1 MRELDYESK
10 HESETEL
17 YNNQSIRY
25 KRKCAAILLL
35 NLHIDRNLNYIKHLL
50 YSSLGNLVEKAVE
63 KNDID
68 SAEEKRMYD
77 IINDTTK
84 QENEESIKEF
94 EDSNDRKL
102 KQIESFI
109 QRRIQNVNFWK
120 SQKPEPDSR
129 PDLENLKY
137 LNINKYQL
145 PLLHQFMIHCFI
157 EPDRKMFE
165 RNSQMKAHQSYFYKV
180 FIDSWRNVPDFW
192 KYKHDILL
200 IELVLRNGINS
211 QAIIEDIQQSTHQY
225 KQRLN
230 ISERLLFGN
239 NTSINHP
246 LYAFQT
252 WCKLETNILH
262 RLKYVTKTIVDT
274 LNVGSNF
281 IPNTI
286 FSPYQKEGHL
296 EFINRKDYVLP
307 RVTKVRRHTIA
318 RDTRPQKRKVVKID
332 RYIARNI
339 ENELFESLQSF
350 DLMKYGGVL
359 TRFMIDKLNREA
371 EEPHYFVLGQLF
383 YSLPDPVALQ
393 ILWESIDALQMT
405 KPDKLKNLCLKLHAG
420 SIFKPSTD
428 LCIAEFFYSLSKK
441 DLVQTDLWDSY
452 SKEFEQMAFDNVGEI
467 ESNHM
472 MYALL
477 LLPLPHH
484 EGRCL
489 IQLAI
494 EGSMVSFLNSERV
507 SYIINHMYRVGK
519 LKPDELMQTRP
530 AQFSDM
536 LNMLVFYP
544 FRFYLSPQ
552 GYHWVTCVLY
562 AEYLLLLFAYAYWW
576 PILPELQTNNFYE
589 TLFSKALQVLFW
601 GSNLCFVS
609 FEFYQYFETGAE
621 HYFFL
626 TQEMSNLM
634 DVLICVIWIVLFGLR
649 MAFLIPGH
657 TYKFLFGI
665 QIFLITIR
673 SLNIFNNSQ
682 YFAPLV

>member
-286 FSPYQKEGHL
+286 FSEYQKECHL
-296 EFINRKDYVLP
+296 EFIRRKDFIYEVKEENKIERLSG
-307 RVTKVRRHTIA
+307 TSSINKRRTVA
-318 RDTRPQKRKVVKID
+318 RDTSLRVKRHTVVRDTRLQNRKVKPD
-332 RYIARNI
+332 RYISRNI
-339 ENELFESLQSF
+339 ENEFFECLQSF
-350 DLMKYGGVL
+350 DLMAYGDVL
-359 TRFMIDKLNREA
+359 TRFMINKLNREVKQS
-371 EEPHYFVLGQLF
+371 HYVVLGQLF
-383 YSLPDPVALQ
+383 YSLPDPIAMQ
-393 ILWESIDALQMT
+393 ILWESIHALQRVKT
-405 KPDKLKNLCLKLHAG
+405 DNVKNLCLKMHSG
-420 SIFKPSTD
+420 SIFKSRTD
-428 LCIAEFFYSLSKK
+428 LNIAEFFYCLSKV
-441 DLVQTDLWDSY
+441 DVVQADIWKKY
-452 SKEFEQMAFDNVGEI
+452 SKEFEAMAFENITDI
-467 ESNHM
+467 ESDHM
-472 MYALL
+472 MYIALNA
-477 LLPLPHH
+477 PLPT
-484 EGRCL
+484 EGECL
-489 IQLAI
+489 IQLAQTT
-494 EGSMVSFLNSERV
+494 SSVSFLKNRRIGDV
-507 SYIINHMYRVGK
+507 INHMYKMGT
-519 LKPDELMQTRP
+519 LKPHDTIQTYQNR
-530 AQFSDM
+530 FSDM
-536 LNMLVFYP
+536 LYMLFYYP
-544 FRFYLSPQ
+544 FRFYLTPQ
-552 GYHWVTCVLY
+552 GYYWVTNMLY
-562 AEYLLLLFAYAYWW
+562 AEYVLLLFVYAYWW
-576 PILPELQTNNFYE
+576 PILLELQTE
-589 TLFSKALQVLFW
+589 TIFLKILQILFW
-601 GSNLCFVS
+601 GSNLS
-609 FEFYQYFETGAE
+609 LILFEFYKFAEKGFQKYFN
-621 HYFFL
+621 L
-626 TQEMSNLM
+626 T
-634 DVLICVIWIVLFGLR
+634 
-649 MAFLIPGH
+649 
-657 TYKFLFGI
+657 T
-665 QIFLITIR
+665 
-673 SLNIFNNSQ
+673 SQ
-682 YFAPLV
+682 YKE